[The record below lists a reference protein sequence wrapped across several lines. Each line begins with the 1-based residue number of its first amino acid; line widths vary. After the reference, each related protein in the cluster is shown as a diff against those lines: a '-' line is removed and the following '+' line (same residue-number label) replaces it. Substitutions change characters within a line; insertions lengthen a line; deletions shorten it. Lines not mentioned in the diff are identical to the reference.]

1 MPAEIGEMQVSES
14 VFIEGDFIA
23 LIVFSIL
30 LPVGIYI
37 YMMWKKAISRTIV
50 LLLDIIL
57 IAISGIDVF
66 LLQRLAALAKTS
78 PSLFDDIIF
87 ASEISVALYLL
98 PLLFA
103 GIGMNLIS
111 HILIS
116 HLGAAEKRFDREHR

>member
-1 MPAEIGEMQVSES
+1 MQVSES

-66 LLQRLAALAKTS
+66 LLQRLGAMARNS
-78 PSLFDDIIF
+78 PSLYDDMLF
-87 ASEISVALYLL
+87 ASEVSVALYLL
-98 PLLFA
+98 PCFLQGLV
-103 GIGMNLIS
+103 
-111 HILIS
+111 
-116 HLGAAEKRFDREHR
+116 

>member
-1 MPAEIGEMQVSES
+1 MLAEIGEMQVSES

-37 YMMWKKAISRTIV
+37 YMMWKKAISRTVV
-50 LLLDIIL
+50 LLLSIIL

-66 LLQRLAALAKTS
+66 LLERLTAMAKTS
-78 PSLFDDIIF
+78 ASLFDDIFF
-87 ASEISVALYLL
+87 ASEMSVALYLL

-111 HILIS
+111 HISTVRLT
-116 HLGAAEKRFDREHR
+116 

>member
-37 YMMWKKAISRTIV
+37 YMMWKKAISRTVV
-50 LLLDIIL
+50 LLLSIIL
-57 IAISGIDVF
+57 IAISGF
-66 LLQRLAALAKTS
+66 LLERLTAMAKTS
-78 PSLFDDIIF
+78 ASLFDDIFF
-87 ASEISVALYLL
+87 ASEMSVALYLL

-111 HILIS
+111 
-116 HLGAAEKRFDREHR
+116 

>member
-37 YMMWKKAISRTIV
+37 YMMWKKAISRTVV
-50 LLLDIIL
+50 LLLSIIL

-66 LLQRLAALAKTS
+66 LLQRLTAMAKTS
-78 PSLFDDIIF
+78 ASLFDDIFF
-87 ASEISVALYLL
+87 ASEMSVALYLL

-116 HLGAAEKRFDREHR
+116 HLGDAEMRFD

>member
-37 YMMWKKAISRTIV
+37 YMMWKKAISRTVV
-50 LLLDIIL
+50 LLLSIIL

-66 LLQRLAALAKTS
+66 LLQRLTAMAKTS
-78 PSLFDDIIF
+78 ASLFDDIFF
-87 ASEISVALYLL
+87 ASEMSVALYLL

-103 GIGMNLIS
+103 GIGMNLIT